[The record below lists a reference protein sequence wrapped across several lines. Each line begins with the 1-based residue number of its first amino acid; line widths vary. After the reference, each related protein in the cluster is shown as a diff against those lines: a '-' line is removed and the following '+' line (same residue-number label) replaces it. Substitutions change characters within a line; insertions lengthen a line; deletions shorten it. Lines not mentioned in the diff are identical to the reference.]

1 LIELT
6 ATATSSQRNCH
17 VRSVEQPAGLFSD
30 PADAGRII
38 VGSDR
43 TGQHEFSAAI
53 MIIVIPARKWST
65 MFCSEFTPGLS
76 GSKRSPNTTSFSPV
90 CVTELVHNDGSEL
103 GRIHSGNFTISF
115 NSFFI

>member
-43 TGQHEFSAAI
+43 TGQREFIGAI
-53 MIIVIPARKWST
+53 MIIVILAENEHEV
-65 MFCSEFTPGLS
+65 FV
-76 GSKRSPNTTSFSPV
+76 PNSLRV
-90 CVTELVHNDGSEL
+90 
-103 GRIHSGNFTISF
+103 
-115 NSFFI
+115 